1 MKEEEL
7 HKVRGGGLNTT
18 YLNVLIRGCVTLYDL
33 GKALGS
39 AIKYAIKGKRC
50 S

>member
-7 HKVRGGGLNTT
+7 SKVRGGAINTS

-33 GKALGS
+33 GRALGS
-39 AIKYAIKGKRC
+39 AIKYAVKGKKC